1 MYKVFVKDKLLYLT
15 SNPNFEASLQK
26 NTLFL
31 KYTSS
36 SDFKIGINLLEHDV
50 PLAALVVYHQEI
62 NFLLQELFKA
72 YKVIHAAGG
81 LVVNSQGKVLMIYRL
96 KKWDLPK
103 GKMEKSETP
112 EEAAVREV
120 QEETGISGL
129 TVMEKL
135 PDSFYFYEPS
145 KGERVLKHIY
155 WYKMHCERVEKLVPQ
170 TEEGISDVKWMDKT
184 ELSEAIKNTFPSVKD
199 LLLSI

>member
-1 MYKVFVKDKLLYLT
+1 MQELYKV
-15 SNPNFEASLQK
+15 
-26 NTLFL
+26 
-31 KYTSS
+31 
-36 SDFKIGINLLEHDV
+36 
-50 PLAALVVYHQEI
+50 
-62 NFLLQELFKA
+62 

-81 LVVNSQGKVLMIYRL
+81 LVVNAQGKVLMIFRL

-103 GKMEKSETP
+103 GKMEEAETP

-120 QEETGISGL
+120 KEETGISSL
-129 TVMEKL
+129 KVEEKL
-135 PDSFYFYEPS
+135 PDSFYFYATS

-155 WYKMHCERVEKLVPQ
+155 WFKMYCGSVEKLVPQ
-170 TEEGISDVKWMDKT
+170 KEEGISDVKWMDKA